1 MELIGLG
8 IGIDRELRKNE
19 HLETGRLQFKEIGD
33 KGLIKKYL
41 VILIIFTQ
49 VIFFST
55 VKNI

>member
-49 VIFFST
+49 VIFFF
-55 VKNI
+55 NR